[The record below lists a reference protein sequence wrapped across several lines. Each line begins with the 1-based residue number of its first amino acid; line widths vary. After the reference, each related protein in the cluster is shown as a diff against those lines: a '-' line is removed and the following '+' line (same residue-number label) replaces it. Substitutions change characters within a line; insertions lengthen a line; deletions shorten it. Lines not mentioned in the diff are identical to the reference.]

1 MKVWFWKHG
10 LCFQNHTFMVLESRS
25 MILEWCSENYKS
37 MLLDPKTMVW
47 WWLWYMKSKNTECF
61 IQPVLYGSREPTMSE
76 PWRFFVQIQFWA
88 KSCMLLGIL
97 LGKVCC
103 SSRKKCSDNSS
114 SKTYTRM
121 ILKNK
126 LWEGP
131 VSKVFLHVAV
141 AVQIIIVRPPP
152 SWERYQNNH
161 LQL

>member
-76 PWRFFVQIQFWA
+76 PCRFFVQIQFWG
-88 KSCMLLGIL
+88 KPSMIL
-97 LGKVCC
+97 EILFGKVCC